1 MGLAWSLSGPAFS
14 PSASSPSTSRISSPT
29 SDLELVP
36 HPLQVEVLLL
46 QLLPLLRRLPKKK
59 RRKSLRKNPMTT
71 WDSDFLTKVL
81 GSNSTLLFFSTE
93 PTMSKK
99 RSSLL
104 STHITTKNNFVLCI
118 CDLNIE

>member
-1 MGLAWSLSGPAFS
+1 MG
-14 PSASSPSTSRISSPT
+14 STSRISSLT
-29 SDLELVP
+29 SDLELVL

-93 PTMSKK
+93 TTMSKK

-104 STHITTKNNFVLCI
+104 STHITTKNNFVLC
-118 CDLNIE
+118 